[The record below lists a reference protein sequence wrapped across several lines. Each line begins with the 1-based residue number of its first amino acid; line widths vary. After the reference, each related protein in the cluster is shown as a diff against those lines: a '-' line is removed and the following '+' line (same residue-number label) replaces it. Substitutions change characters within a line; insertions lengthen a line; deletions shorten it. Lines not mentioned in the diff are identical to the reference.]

1 MRTAILYSPIDPAGE
16 QGPLGTAPSAITP
29 VHILLWALLLPH
41 LARSYIICP
50 HSCHR
55 ASSQEL
61 PPGVAMTPEHSLGIP
76 RSGPSPVPHSLTLL
90 AASPG
95 P

>member
-29 VHILLWALLLPH
+29 THILPWALLLPH
-41 LARSYIICP
+41 LGAILYHLSP
-50 HSCHR
+50 GV
-55 ASSQEL
+55 
-61 PPGVAMTPEHSLGIP
+61 PPGVAVTPAHSLGIP
-76 RSGPSPVPHSLTLL
+76 RSGPSPVPRSLTPL

>member
-41 LARSYIICP
+41 LGTILHHLSP
-50 HSCHR
+50 L
-55 ASSQEL
+55 L
-61 PPGVAMTPEHSLGIP
+61 PSGIFPG
-76 RSGPSPVPHSLTLL
+76 
-90 AASPG
+90 AAPWCG
-95 P
+95 YDP